1 MTVTLQHFYNVP
13 ESKLTPLRDQLKAFN
28 ETALNSGINKQFFIT
43 ATNEDNVEVGAIY
56 ARIRYD
62 WFYIHMLWV
71 DETCRGQGVGTSLI
85 NAVEDEA
92 RALGI
97 QRGRLS
103 TADFSPGFTL
113 YQKLGYQVFA
123 EIPISSFDNL
133 GSDNHTEY
141 LMWKLAL

>member
-1 MTVTLQHFYNVP
+1 MTIEIQHYFDIP
-13 ESKLTPLRDQLKAFN
+13 EDALTPLRNKLRAFN
-28 ETALNSGINKQFFIT
+28 ETSLKSGIKKQFFIT
-43 ATNEDNVEVGAIY
+43 ATDADKAEIGSIY
-56 ARIRYD
+56 VRIRYD
-62 WFYIHMLWV
+62 WLYIHMLWV
-71 DETCRGQGVGTSLI
+71 DETCRGQGVGTLLI

-97 QRGRLS
+97 RRSRLS
-103 TADFSPGFTL
+103 TADFSPGFSL

-123 EIPISSFDNL
+123 EVPISSFDRI

>member
-1 MTVTLQHFYNVP
+1 MTITLQHFYNVP
-13 ESKLTPLRDQLKAFN
+13 ESTLIPLRDKLKAFN
-28 ETALNSGINKQFFIT
+28 ETALSSGINKQFFIT

-62 WFYIHMLWV
+62 WLYIHMLWV

-97 QRGRLS
+97 RRSRLS

-113 YQKLGYQVFA
+113 YQKLVYHVFA
-123 EIPISSFDNL
+123 EIPI
-133 GSDNHTEY
+133 
-141 LMWKLAL
+141 

>member
-1 MTVTLQHFYNVP
+1 MTIKLQHFYNVP
-13 ESKLTPLRDQLKAFN
+13 ESTLIPLRDKLKAFI
-28 ETALNSGINKQFFIT
+28 EATLNSGINKQFFVT
-43 ATNEDNVEVGAIY
+43 ATNEDNIEVGAIY

-62 WFYIHMLWV
+62 WLDIHMLWV

-97 QRGRLS
+97 RRSRLS

-113 YQKLGYQVFA
+113 YQKLGYHVFA
-123 EIPISSFDNL
+123 EIPISSFDSI

>member
-1 MTVTLQHFYNVP
+1 MTIKIQHFYNVP
-13 ESKLTPLRDQLKAFN
+13 ESALLPLLDKLKAFN
-28 ETALNSGINKQFFIT
+28 EAALNSGINKQFFIT
-43 ATNEDNVEVGAIY
+43 ATDEDNIEVGAIY

-62 WFYIHMLWV
+62 WLYIHMLWV

-123 EIPISSFDNL
+123 KIPIWSFYSI